1 MRYQIFKMKLKKI
14 ITIVVTVLAAGM
26 VVMSGVMKLAGSADV
41 VKMLNAVGVGEYRVY
56 LGIAEILFAALFA
69 YPKTMKIGLLLL
81 TGYFGGALATELSH
95 HVALNALTPL
105 VLISL
110 AAVLRDRYILLP
122 TSAIQSSTL

>member
-1 MRYQIFKMKLKKI
+1 MKLKKI
-14 ITIVVTVLAAGM
+14 VTIVITVLAVGM
-26 VVMSGVMKLAGSADV
+26 VGMSGVMKLAGSADII
-41 VKMLNAVGVGEYRVY
+41 KMLNAVGVGEYRTH

-95 HVALNALTPL
+95 HMMLNALTPL

-110 AAVLRDRYILLP
+110 AAVLRDRFVMLP
-122 TSAIQSSTL
+122 TPAIQSNTL